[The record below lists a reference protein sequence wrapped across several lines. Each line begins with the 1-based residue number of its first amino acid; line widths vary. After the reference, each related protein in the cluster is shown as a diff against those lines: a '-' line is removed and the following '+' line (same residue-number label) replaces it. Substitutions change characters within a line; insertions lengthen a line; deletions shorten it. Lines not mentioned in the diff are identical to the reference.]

1 MTINY
6 EEINNYLNMTRN
18 TENTLEKHQELFGAE
33 KLFEFKQITSALEH
47 NIKLA
52 ENKSR
57 KLSIGIIGA
66 VKAGKSSFLN
76 ALIFNGENY
85 LPKAATPMT
94 AALTK
99 ITYSDKPKAV
109 VHFYTQDDWNN
120 IQRYSDLYDEG
131 LNKEYSF
138 YLKNFAKNRDKIMFE
153 HSSNKPMSLSE
164 YELKYNCHN
173 ENQRG
178 AKELTRMVKDSSLLK
193 KLNGEEEIV
202 GDIIHKLDDY
212 VGANG
217 HYTPIVSYVELQV
230 DNPRVKDYEIVDTP
244 GLNDPIVSRGIRT
257 KEFLR
262 SCDVVILL
270 SPCSQFMDSHTVNL
284 MANNLPEAGVR
295 EILVIGSKLDS
306 GILNE
311 NTNDF
316 GLAWK
321 KARLS
326 YETQFDKNLSNVKNE
341 GNNLEILNKMSAEK
355 VLFISST
362 CFSIARKIRENIRL
376 DENEQKVYDNM
387 HGVYRNYD
395 DKYFEL
401 LGGIKQVQRALNE
414 VQRRR
419 NEIIEGRNTN
429 LLDNTKNNH
438 LRTLE
443 KILAETVSS
452 RNKLETTDV
461 EALKNRSDNIIDII
475 DSSRE
480 KLMYIFDLAKIK
492 SDEKI
497 QQILPQLTIAMS
509 QHQGISIETTT
520 EEKHYTTSSWFG
532 LKKETHFYNVTN
544 NTANTARV
552 IDNIKMY
559 SAQCQEFVNVEF
571 KNIFNKAEFSQ
582 NIKNVVINAFG
593 KSQQKFDEDDILL
606 PLNNVLAKISIP
618 HITFDY
624 LPYIDEVKTRF
635 REGYARNDEIHQ
647 LRNLQSEL
655 LNKIEIEIS
664 EQLVKALKEITE
676 TLNTQAVSFA
686 DQIENELCGE
696 LEKLQKQ
703 AKEKERYIAEYRKF
717 EQNLR
722 EMKKTYI
729 SFK

>member
-1 MTINY
+1 M
-6 EEINNYLNMTRN
+6 
-18 TENTLEKHQELFGAE
+18 
-33 KLFEFKQITSALEH
+33 
-47 NIKLA
+47 
-52 ENKSR
+52 
-57 KLSIGIIGA
+57 
-66 VKAGKSSFLN
+66 
-76 ALIFNGENY
+76 IFNGENY

-109 VHFYTQDDWNN
+109 VHFYTQDDWNA

-138 YLKNFAKNRDKIMFE
+138 YLKNFAKNRDKITFE
-153 HSSNKPMSLSE
+153 HSLNKPMSLSE
-164 YELKYNCHN
+164 YELKYNCPN

-193 KLNGEEEIV
+193 KLDGEEEIV

-217 HYTPIVSYVELQV
+217 RYTPIVSYVELQV

-284 MANNLPEAGVR
+284 MANNLPEAGVS

-362 CFSIARKIRENIRL
+362 CFSIARKIRENISL

-722 EMKKTYI
+722 EVKKTYN
-729 SFK
+729 SF

>member
-33 KLFEFKQITSALEH
+33 KLFEFKQTTSALEH

-109 VHFYTQDDWNN
+109 VHFYTQDDWND

-131 LNKEYSF
+131 LNKEYSI
-138 YLKNFAKNRDKIMFE
+138 YLEKFAKNRDKITFE
-153 HSSNKPMSLSE
+153 HSSNQPMSLSE
-164 YELKYNCHN
+164 YELKYNCPN

-193 KLNGEEEIV
+193 KLDGEEEIV

-217 HYTPIVSYVELQV
+217 RYTPIVSYVELQV

-341 GNNLEILNKMSAEK
+341 GNNLEILNKISAEK

-362 CFSIARKIRENIRL
+362 CFSIARKIRENISL

-520 EEKHYTTSSWFG
+520 EEKHYTVSSGLFG
-532 LKKETHFYNVTN
+532 WKKETHFYNVTN

-582 NIKNVVINAFG
+582 NIKNVVLNAFG

-606 PLNNVLAKISIP
+606 PLNNVLAKISIS

-703 AKEKERYIAEYRKF
+703 AREKERYIAEYRKF

-729 SFK
+729 SF

>member
-6 EEINNYLNMTRN
+6 EEINNYLDVTRN
-18 TENTLEKHQELFGAE
+18 TENTLEKQQELFGAE

-109 VHFYTQDDWNN
+109 VHFYTQDDWND

-131 LNKEYSF
+131 LKKEYSIYREKF
-138 YLKNFAKNRDKIMFE
+138 VKNRDKITFGY
-153 HSSNKPMSLSE
+153 SSNQPMSLSE
-164 YELKYNCHN
+164 YELKYNCPN

-193 KLNGEEEIV
+193 KLDGEEEIV

-217 HYTPIVSYVELQV
+217 RYTPIVSYVELQV

-326 YETQFDKNLSNVKNE
+326 YETQFDKNLSNVKNG

-362 CFSIARKIRENIRL
+362 CFSIARKIRENISL

-419 NEIIEGRNTN
+419 NEIIESRNTN

-520 EEKHYTTSSWFG
+520 EEKHYTTSSWLG

-571 KNIFNKAEFSQ
+571 ENIFNKAEFSQ

-606 PLNNVLAKISIP
+606 PLNNFLAKISIP

-703 AKEKERYIAEYRKF
+703 AKEKERYIAEYRNF

-729 SFK
+729 SF

>member
-6 EEINNYLNMTRN
+6 EKINNYLDMTRN

-109 VHFYTQDDWNN
+109 VHFYTQDDWND

-138 YLKNFAKNRDKIMFE
+138 YLKNFTKNRDKIMFE

-217 HYTPIVSYVELQV
+217 RYTPIVSYVELQI

-321 KARLS
+321 KALLS

-362 CFSIARKIRENIRL
+362 CFSIARKIRENISL

-520 EEKHYTTSSWFG
+520 EEEHYTVSSGWFG
-532 LKKETHFYNVTN
+532 WKKETHFYTVTN

-582 NIKNVVINAFG
+582 NIKNVVLNAFG

-722 EMKKTYI
+722 EVKKTYM
-729 SFK
+729 SF

>member
-1 MTINY
+1 
-6 EEINNYLNMTRN
+6 
-18 TENTLEKHQELFGAE
+18 
-33 KLFEFKQITSALEH
+33 
-47 NIKLA
+47 
-52 ENKSR
+52 
-57 KLSIGIIGA
+57 
-66 VKAGKSSFLN
+66 
-76 ALIFNGENY
+76 
-85 LPKAATPMT
+85 
-94 AALTK
+94 
-99 ITYSDKPKAV
+99 
-109 VHFYTQDDWNN
+109 
-120 IQRYSDLYDEG
+120 
-131 LNKEYSF
+131 
-138 YLKNFAKNRDKIMFE
+138 
-153 HSSNKPMSLSE
+153 MSLSE

-202 GDIIHKLDDY
+202 GDIMHKLDDY
-212 VGANG
+212 VGVNG
-217 HYTPIVSYVELQV
+217 RYTPIVSYVELQV

-270 SPCSQFMDSHTVNL
+270 SPCSQFMDSNTVNL

-362 CFSIARKIRENIRL
+362 CFSITRKIRENISL

-387 HGVYRNYD
+387 HGVYKNYD

-520 EEKHYTTSSWFG
+520 EEQHYTVNTGLFG
-532 LKKETHFYNVTN
+532 WKKETHFYTVTN

-582 NIKNVVINAFG
+582 NIKNVVLNAFG

-676 TLNTQAVSFA
+676 TLNTQALSFA

-722 EMKKTYI
+722 EVKKTYM
-729 SFK
+729 SF

>member
-1 MTINY
+1 
-6 EEINNYLNMTRN
+6 
-18 TENTLEKHQELFGAE
+18 
-33 KLFEFKQITSALEH
+33 
-47 NIKLA
+47 
-52 ENKSR
+52 
-57 KLSIGIIGA
+57 
-66 VKAGKSSFLN
+66 
-76 ALIFNGENY
+76 
-85 LPKAATPMT
+85 
-94 AALTK
+94 
-99 ITYSDKPKAV
+99 
-109 VHFYTQDDWNN
+109 
-120 IQRYSDLYDEG
+120 
-131 LNKEYSF
+131 
-138 YLKNFAKNRDKIMFE
+138 
-153 HSSNKPMSLSE
+153 
-164 YELKYNCHN
+164 
-173 ENQRG
+173 
-178 AKELTRMVKDSSLLK
+178 
-193 KLNGEEEIV
+193 
-202 GDIIHKLDDY
+202 
-212 VGANG
+212 
-217 HYTPIVSYVELQV
+217 
-230 DNPRVKDYEIVDTP
+230 
-244 GLNDPIVSRGIRT
+244 
-257 KEFLR
+257 
-262 SCDVVILL
+262 
-270 SPCSQFMDSHTVNL
+270 
-284 MANNLPEAGVR
+284 
-295 EILVIGSKLDS
+295 
-306 GILNE
+306 
-311 NTNDF
+311 
-316 GLAWK
+316 
-321 KARLS
+321 RLS

-362 CFSIARKIRENIRL
+362 CFSIARKIRENISL

-520 EEKHYTTSSWFG
+520 EEKHYTTSSWLG

-722 EMKKTYI
+722 EVKKTYN
-729 SFK
+729 SF